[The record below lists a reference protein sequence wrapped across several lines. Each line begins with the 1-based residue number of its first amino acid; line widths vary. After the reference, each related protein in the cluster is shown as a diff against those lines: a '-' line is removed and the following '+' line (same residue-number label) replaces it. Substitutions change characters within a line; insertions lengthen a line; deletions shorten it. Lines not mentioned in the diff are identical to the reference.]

1 MSAGDQEQAGD
12 EAPLRILVIG
22 AHPDD
27 CESRV
32 GGTAALWARAG
43 HVVRFVALTNGMTG
57 HHEIGGIELARR
69 RRDEA
74 RASAEVIGIEWQVLD
89 TPSGALDASLDRR
102 REVIRL
108 IREFRPDLVLGPR
121 PWDYHPDHRYTG
133 VLIQDAAYVVTV
145 PNNEPLTPHLE
156 KNPHI
161 MYVSDTFRKPYPFT
175 PDVAIDID
183 EVVEQKIDMLRA
195 HTSQVYEWLPYNA
208 GVLDQVP
215 PATDEAARRE
225 WFRSRRLPGM
235 AALADR
241 HRDLL
246 VKRYGEERGRAVQ
259 YAEAFEACEYGA
271 SLNEAALRRLFPFF
285 PASM

>member
-1 MSAGDQEQAGD
+1 
-12 EAPLRILVIG
+12 
-22 AHPDD
+22 
-27 CESRV
+27 
-32 GGTAALWARAG
+32 
-43 HVVRFVALTNGMTG
+43 
-57 HHEIGGIELARR
+57 
-69 RRDEA
+69 
-74 RASAEVIGIEWQVLD
+74 
-89 TPSGALDASLDRR
+89 
-102 REVIRL
+102 
-108 IREFRPDLVLGPR
+108 
-121 PWDYHPDHRYTG
+121 
-133 VLIQDAAYVVTV
+133 
-145 PNNEPLTPHLE
+145 
-156 KNPHI
+156 
-161 MYVSDTFRKPYPFT
+161 
-175 PDVAIDID
+175 
-183 EVVEQKIDMLRA
+183 MLRA